1 MTYSRNAALA
11 NTRDD
16 VFVRPVGSMER
27 FFHLY
32 AREHPRHFCVV
43 AEISGDIDALDFQT
57 AFDRVQR
64 RHPMLSAYIAGDV
77 RSGPSIFHCDHRK
90 LPVAVVAS
98 TEPGDWHAIVERELR
113 TPFVDSEAPL
123 MRATVLRAR
132 RQATVVLTLHHAL
145 LDGLSA
151 AVIVGDLLEALN
163 GHELKPLP
171 ALPSLDQLLEEALLP
186 HGQTIQT
193 RAPAG
198 VEADKLRAIARMPL
212 WRPFEGDRPIVSTVS
227 FSAAEAE
234 RIRRRSRDEST
245 TVHGALCA
253 ALVRTAAKPA
263 NEVFTITSPVN
274 ARGVLGNVDA
284 HAGSLFWMATVKLSA
299 PFDRPFWDIAREV
312 TDDMAYAR
320 ANDGMLRFVAAVGA
334 SVPPDADTELACG
347 LMGAFAYDAIVTN
360 LGALPLPAEIGALRL
375 DAFWGPSVQ
384 GRFRNEI
391 VIGAATLGKQL
402 RLIQTSP
409 DHIAPLLES
418 LRADLLDACRDGQ

>member
-1 MTYSRNAALA
+1 MTYSMNAALA
-11 NTRDD
+11 NTPDD

-132 RQATVVLTLHHAL
+132 RQGTVVLTLHHAL

-151 AVIVGDLLEALN
+151 AVIVRDLLEALK

-186 HGQTIQT
+186 HGQTIQM

-198 VEADKLRAIARMPL
+198 VDAEKLRAIARMPL
-212 WRPFEGDRPIVSTVS
+212 WRPFEGDHPIVSTVS

-253 ALVRTAAKPA
+253 ALVRTAAKPP
-263 NEVFTITSPVN
+263 NEAFTITSPVN

-284 HAGSLFWMATVKLSA
+284 HAGFLFSLATVNLSA
-299 PFDRPFWDIAREV
+299 PFDRPLWDIARKV
-312 TDDMAYAR
+312 TDDMADAR
-320 ANDGMLRFVAAVGA
+320 TNDGVL
-334 SVPPDADTELACG
+334 
-347 LMGAFAYDAIVTN
+347 
-360 LGALPLPAEIGALRL
+360 
-375 DAFWGPSVQ
+375 
-384 GRFRNEI
+384 
-391 VIGAATLGKQL
+391 
-402 RLIQTSP
+402 
-409 DHIAPLLES
+409 
-418 LRADLLDACRDGQ
+418 

>member
-1 MTYSRNAALA
+1 
-11 NTRDD
+11 
-16 VFVRPVGSMER
+16 MER

-64 RHPMLSAYIAGDV
+64 RHPMLSAYIAVDV
-77 RSGPSIFHCDHRK
+77 RSGPSIFHSDRK
-90 LPVAVVAS
+90 LPVGVVAS

-123 MRATVLRAR
+123 LRATVLRAR
-132 RQATVVLTLHHAL
+132 RQATIVLTLHHAL

-171 ALPSLDQLLEEALLP
+171 ALSSLEQLLEKALLP
-186 HGQTIQT
+186 HGETIQM

-198 VEADKLRAIARMPL
+198 VDADKLRAIARMPL
-212 WRPFEGDRPIVSTVS
+212 WRPFEGDRPMVSTVS
-227 FSAAEAE
+227 FSAAETE
-234 RIRRRSRDEST
+234 RIRRRCRDEST
-245 TVHGALCA
+245 TVQGAFCA
-253 ALVRTAAKPA
+253 ALVRTAAKPP
-263 NEVFTITSPVN
+263 NEAFTITSPVN

-284 HAGSLFWMATVKLSA
+284 HAGFLFSLATVNLSA
-299 PFDRPFWDIAREV
+299 PFDRPLWDIARKV
-312 TDDMAYAR
+312 TDDMADAR
-320 ANDGMLRFVAAVGA
+320 TNDGVLRFVAAVEA
-334 SVPPDADTELACG
+334 AVPPDADTELACG
-347 LMGAFAYDAIVTN
+347 AMGALAYDAIVTN

-402 RLIQTSP
+402 RVIQTSP
-409 DHIAPLLES
+409 DHIEPLLES

>member
-1 MTYSRNAALA
+1 MTYLINAALA

-64 RHPMLSAYIAGDV
+64 RHPMLSAYIAVDV
-77 RSGPSIFHCDHRK
+77 RSGPSIFHSDRK
-90 LPVAVVAS
+90 LPVGVVAS

-123 MRATVLRAR
+123 LRATVLRAR
-132 RQATVVLTLHHAL
+132 RQATIVLTLHHAL

-151 AVIVGDLLEALN
+151 AVIIGDLLEALN

-171 ALPSLDQLLEEALLP
+171 ALSSLEQLLEKALLP
-186 HGQTIQT
+186 HGETIQM

-198 VEADKLRAIARMPL
+198 VDADKLRTIARMPL

-227 FSAAEAE
+227 FSAAETE

-253 ALVRTAAKPA
+253 ALVRTAAKPP
-263 NEVFTITSPVN
+263 NEAFTITSPVN

-284 HAGSLFWMATVKLSA
+284 HAGFLFSGATVKLSA
-299 PFDRPFWDIAREV
+299 PFDRPLWDIARKV
-312 TDDMAYAR
+312 TDDMADAR
-320 ANDGMLRFVAAVGA
+320 TNDGVLRFVAAVEA
-334 SVPPDADTELACG
+334 AVPPDADTELACG
-347 LMGAFAYDAIVTN
+347 AMGALAYDAIVTN
-360 LGALPLPAEIGALRL
+360 LGALPLPAEIGPLRL

-402 RLIQTSP
+402 RVIQTSP
-409 DHIAPLLES
+409 DHIEPLLES